1 MAEQPPGE
9 KTEQPTEKRLKDV
22 RKKGQLQ
29 RSQDMS
35 AWLVVG
41 AAAAMFPTLVAN
53 TYAAV
58 TDQLLLI
65 EGVMANPTKESAL
78 RVAGE
83 GFSRLPALM
92 LPVLIVTFVAC
103 VVAARAMGPI
113 TMREMKPKADH
124 LQPMNGLKKVFG
136 LMAAWNGVKAL
147 LKSSA
152 IALVMW
158 FVIETTISALVSAGI
173 LPVDAV
179 LARAWDATTQLIQLA
194 VAAGM
199 ALAIADIAVVWKK
212 NRKATMMT
220 KQEVK
225 DEFKQS
231 DGDPQAKAHR
241 KALQHQLTR
250 NGMLSA
256 MKDADAVIVNPIHV
270 AVAVR
275 YDPSGGITVPIVV
288 AKGRGHVATRLREE
302 ADTLRIPMI
311 QNIMLA
317 RSLEKD
323 VPIGGAVP
331 EQFFA
336 EVAQVLAFVERLRT
350 RGATRG
356 IHRLG
361 ALQSSAPSKEN
372 RAHK

>member
-41 AAAAMFPTLVAN
+41 AAAMMFPSMVTN
-53 TYAAV
+53 TNKAV
-58 TDQLLLI
+58 TEQFMLI
-65 EGVMANPTKESAL
+65 NDVMANPTKEAAL

-83 GFSRLPALM
+83 GFSRLPALL
-92 LPVLIVTFVAC
+92 LPVLIVTFIAC
-103 VVAARAMGPI
+103 VVAARAMGPV
-113 TMREMKPKADH
+113 TMREMKLKADH
-124 LQPMNGLKKVFG
+124 LQPMNGIKKVFG
-136 LMAAWNGVKAL
+136 LMAMWNGVKAL
-147 LKSSA
+147 LKSTA
-152 IALVMW
+152 IGLVLW
-158 FVIETTISALVSAGI
+158 FVIEATISTLVSAGI

-179 LARAWDATTQLIQLA
+179 LARAWESTTKLIQMA

-225 DEFKQS
+225 DEYKQS

-270 AVAVR
+270 AVAIK
-275 YDPSGGITVPIVV
+275 YDPAGGVTVPLVV
-288 AKGRGHVATRLREE
+288 AKGRGHVADRLREE
-302 ADTLRIPMI
+302 ADKNRIPMV
-311 QNIMLA
+311 QNIVLA
-317 RSLEKD
+317 RALEKE

-336 EVAQVLAFVERLRT
+336 EIAQVLAFVQRLRT
-350 RGATRG
+350 RGVTRG

-361 ALQSSAPSKEN
+361 AFPSGAPSKEN